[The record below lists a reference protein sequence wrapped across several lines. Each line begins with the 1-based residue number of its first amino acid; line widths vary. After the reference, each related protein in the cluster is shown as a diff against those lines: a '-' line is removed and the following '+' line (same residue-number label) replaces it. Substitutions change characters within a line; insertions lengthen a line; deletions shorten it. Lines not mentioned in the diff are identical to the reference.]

1 MGERRRRPS
10 RSVNG
15 PVVDEME
22 FDNDPD
28 VIENDEFDD
37 LGDDLEGE

>member
-1 MGERRRRPS
+1 
-10 RSVNG
+10 
-15 PVVDEME
+15 VVDEME